1 VTLTEPVRPARA
13 PKAPEA
19 VNPRAAE
26 VASDLSEHF
35 DTRVAVSMSRTHG
48 KITIEFAG
56 QDDLDRILAIIG
68 GADCR
73 PIGDLYRQSDK
84 STKR

>member
-1 VTLTEPVRPARA
+1 VTLTAPARPART
-13 PKAPEA
+13 PKSPEA
-19 VNPRAAE
+19 TNPRAAE

-35 DTRVAVSMSRTHG
+35 DTRVAVAMGRNRG

-68 GADCR
+68 G
-73 PIGDLYRQSDK
+73 ITL
-84 STKR
+84 TN